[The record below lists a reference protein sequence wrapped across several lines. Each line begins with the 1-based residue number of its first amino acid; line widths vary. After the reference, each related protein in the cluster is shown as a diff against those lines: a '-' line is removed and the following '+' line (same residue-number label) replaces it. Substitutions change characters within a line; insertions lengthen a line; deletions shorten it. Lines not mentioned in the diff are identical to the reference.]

1 MTDPAASR
9 DFGRVLAAEGMSNFG
24 SMLSRLAIPWIAAL
38 SLAATPWQMGW
49 LLVADVAAA
58 ALGGLLLGG
67 VVDRAG
73 KRGVMVAADLARAA
87 LLGAVAWAA
96 WQGVLV
102 FSALLLAAAA
112 AGVLTLVFELARSA
126 WLAQRGSAEALAAQN
141 AKLSAVAS
149 LSETAAFAL
158 GGWLFQWLGAVVALA
173 VDALS
178 YLASAFALRGV
189 AEVPPVAAAPRPRGL
204 LARLAHD
211 ATEGLRAVAAQR
223 SLRALAVLEV
233 LMAMSMSLS
242 ATSYMIFVARDIG
255 FATGWLGLIFAL
267 GGVGA
272 VAGAAVAPWLGR
284 RLGPGRAIACGLAL
298 FALGAACVPLV
309 GAPGVAGALLLVAQ
323 QVVGDAGHTV
333 HEVHDRTLRQTL
345 VEPDLLARA
354 DAGLR
359 ALGQGATL
367 AGALV
372 GGAFAAAIGTRG
384 ALAAAAL
391 FAATAA
397 LFAAMRLGRRPD

>member
-272 VAGAAVAPWLGR
+272 VVGVAVAPWLGR
-284 RLGPGRAIACGLAL
+284 RLGPGRAIVCGLAL
-298 FALGAACVPLV
+298 FALGAVCVPLV
-309 GAPGVAGALLLVAQ
+309 GALGVAGALLLVAQ